1 MLLIVLL
8 LGGTDLTLTATGF
21 GKPESDNGEVSELSE
36 APLPSRDTLA
46 GSILACF
53 HFSLNLRFCC
63 VHYCRSSCWF
73 FGLVAS
79 AEFRSE

>member
-8 LGGTDLTLTATGF
+8 LGGTDLTLTATRF

-46 GSILACF
+46 GSILAF
-53 HFSLNLRFCC
+53 KPL
-63 VHYCRSSCWF
+63 
-73 FGLVAS
+73 
-79 AEFRSE
+79 